1 MEMIDWAIVLV
12 LIAFGINLKLL
23 IEDFIAYRAAK
34 REQEPKVMIRAD
46 ELAKVIAEFV
56 NK

>member
-1 MEMIDWAIVLV
+1 MGLIEWYILLLLV
-12 LIAFGINLKLL
+12 ALGVNVKLL
-23 IEDFIAYRAAK
+23 IGDIKRYIVAK

-56 NK
+56 NE